1 MRSGGRLL
9 MGAAVAVLGAAFVV
23 LATQPTDADANA
35 KARERVLAALPAV
48 SPAPDTQRTISR
60 ALLGPSVLAQRAP
73 RPAPPALLTLPGDVA
88 TPLPVDSPEAK
99 REIQLSPSEISRPT
113 VYRLPDGRLFVLQQ
127 TPADRGRPALVN
139 WFEETSVRGQ
149 VARSYSAP
157 TGPFRALVWWT
168 EGPVSYYLYSA
179 TVTTREL
186 VRLTDE
192 LR

>member
-1 MRSGGRLL
+1 
-9 MGAAVAVLGAAFVV
+9 MGAAIAILGGAFVV
-23 LATQPTDADANA
+23 LAAQPTRPDPDA
-35 KARERVLAALPAV
+35 KARARVLADPPAASSAREA
-48 SPAPDTQRTISR
+48 SPAIPRG
-60 ALLGPSVLAQRAP
+60 LLGPSVLAQRAP

-186 VRLTDE
+186 VRLTDQ